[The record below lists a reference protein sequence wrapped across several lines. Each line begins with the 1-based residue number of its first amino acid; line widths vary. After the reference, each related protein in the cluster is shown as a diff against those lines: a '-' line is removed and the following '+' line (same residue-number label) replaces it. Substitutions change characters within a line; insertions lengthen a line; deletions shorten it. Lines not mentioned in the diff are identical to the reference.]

1 MKAYAVVS
9 LLWFRRRQNRPAVVS
24 HPHEEGAYL
33 WFIFLRPVLSSPSN
47 CKSSIFDVLISLYQ
61 FITKCRLACI
71 VFYFLIK
78 KKKKV
83 PSFKGKQA
91 LFIHWRSR
99 SFSNIGR
106 LKRGVRWH
114 FFLRLVIARWGPPAP
129 SFRWRFTVSTT
140 RLRQCTVS
148 VCVYNFLHLHLPWTE
163 LSPRPTALRA
173 CAIIT
178 AKSKK

>member
-24 HPHEEGAYL
+24 HPHEEGAHL

-61 FITKCRLACI
+61 FITKCRLASI

-78 KKKKV
+78 KKKEV

-114 FFLRLVIARWGPPAP
+114 FFKTRNSSLGPSSPIFPMEIHCKHDPFAAMHSKCMRL
-129 SFRWRFTVSTT
+129 
-140 RLRQCTVS
+140 
-148 VCVYNFLHLHLPWTE
+148 
-163 LSPRPTALRA
+163 
-173 CAIIT
+173 
-178 AKSKK
+178 